1 MGATTSPSLRKI
13 HWLSATSQE
22 GRTGQLV
29 CLPSTLNRA
38 LSRDGKDSLLP
49 TIQTWCPLHGQS
61 ACKPIPKGNRC
72 WRGGGELGPS
82 LERSQTK
89 KKSSSQGPFPRA
101 CPYYQVFLSVF
112 DYLLEV
118 INTLKEFLEAEFGN
132 GLSLSSPICT
142 HMHTYTHAHTHM
154 HTYTNKCKTKLDHIG
169 KYHDLRIDQK
179 ILRYVT

>member
-1 MGATTSPSLRKI
+1 MARTLFSP
-13 HWLSATSQE
+13 
-22 GRTGQLV
+22 
-29 CLPSTLNRA
+29 
-38 LSRDGKDSLLP
+38 LSRRGVP
-49 TIQTWCPLHGQS
+49 YGQS

-82 LERSQTK
+82 LERSQTEK
-89 KKSSSQGPFPRA
+89 KPSSQGPFPRA

-142 HMHTYTHAHTHM
+142 HMHTYTHAHIHM
-154 HTYTNKCKTKLDHIG
+154 HSALVRRGEGNEVCVSLSEGPSFYLVLSG
-169 KYHDLRIDQK
+169 R
-179 ILRYVT
+179 